1 MYREWEDSENR
12 SLGYANNLA
21 KPCALLQI
29 KLDLW
34 VKEGKAVP
42 GKAAGVRTASR
53 CAHTHKKKTN
63 LLWETVLVANILR
76 SRTSIAVV
84 QQRPASPSDPEFPE
98 KCGITGLL
106 SRIVFEEKRHV
117 GVTTV

>member
-29 KLDLW
+29 KLNLW

-42 GKAAGVRTASR
+42 GERAGVRTASR
-53 CAHTHKKKTN
+53 CAHTHKKNESSVGNRPCCKHLALSNEHCSGT
-63 LLWETVLVANILR
+63 AAPGIAIGPR
-76 SRTSIAVV
+76 ISRKVWYNRLTFQDCI
-84 QQRPASPSDPEFPE
+84 
-98 KCGITGLL
+98 
-106 SRIVFEEKRHV
+106 
-117 GVTTV
+117 